1 MSLTYMDCQLYARS
15 MLEIKQFECSPGP
28 HRASGWWGRLTHKWV
43 FMTRTECIYERG
55 NAPAWMAVVREGFL
69 EEVVSHLGRRM
80 F

>member
-1 MSLTYMDCQLYARS
+1 MVGKTVKRIVVFKHGLS
-15 MLEIKQFECSPGP
+15 
-28 HRASGWWGRLTHKWV
+28 AS
-43 FMTRTECIYERG
+43 ERG